1 MWIIRTA
8 ALLYTGAVDKPT
20 IAGTERW
27 QALLEAGM
35 AVASGVELDE
45 VLRRLVEAARALT
58 GARYSALGVL
68 DETGNQLSQFITS
81 GIDDEQRRL
90 IGALP
95 RGLGIL
101 GVLIH
106 DATPLRLADL
116 GDDPRSVGF
125 PPNHPPMH
133 SFLGVPVTAG
143 GSVFG
148 NLYLTE
154 HPEGEFTAEDEE
166 TATLLAAHAG
176 VAIQNARLYAQA
188 YEHAEALRRA
198 LTDLS
203 SASEINEAILSGRP
217 HEQVLGLIAD
227 RARESLGARLIAIA
241 MPDTDRSQST
251 FVAAAGDGHERVLGL
266 SVGADSTTGTVLH
279 ARRAL
284 TIDDPDAG
292 DELGARIAAFV
303 PLVHRGDSLGVIA
316 AADPLDGRQF
326 DDDDLGVLGL
336 FAARAVLALEVG
348 RGLEGERRRV
358 EAEARLADA
367 ERRGQLRRETL
378 VRIVEAQEEERG
390 RIARELHDEFG
401 QHLASVLLGLR
412 LVERAGIADEA
423 GDAMAELVQ
432 TINAAISQL
441 RTLAIELR
449 PTALDDLGLVAA
461 LERLTESYSRRT
473 GVVIE
478 LDVDEIEDRLPPLV
492 ETTVYRVVQESLTNV
507 AKHAGAEFVIVR
519 AAPRGSELAVTVTD
533 DGKGFDASNQPG
545 GFGLNSM
552 RERSEMVAG
561 TVRVTSSPG
570 RGTTVELRVP
580 R

>member
-1 MWIIRTA
+1 MDEPA
-8 ALLYTGAVDKPT
+8 

-27 QALLEAGM
+27 QALLEAGV
-35 AVASGVELDE
+35 AVASGLELDE
-45 VLRRLVEAARALT
+45 VLRRLVEAGRALT

-81 GIDDEQRRL
+81 GIDDDQRRL
-90 IGALP
+90 IGAPP
-95 RGLGIL
+95 RGRGIL

-143 GSVFG
+143 GAVFG

-154 HPEGEFTAEDEE
+154 RCEGEFTAEDEE
-166 TATLLAAHAG
+166 IAILLAAHAG

-188 YEHAEALRRA
+188 HEHAEALRRA

-203 SASEINEAILSGRP
+203 SVSEINEAILSGRP

-227 RARESLGARLIAIA
+227 RARESLGVRLIAIA
-241 MPDTDRSQST
+241 IPNTDRSQAT
-251 FVAAAGDGHERVLGL
+251 FVAAAGDGHERVLGS
-266 SVGADSTTGTVLH
+266 SVGVDSTTGTVLL

-292 DELGARIAAFV
+292 DELGARTAAFV
-303 PLVHRGDSLGVIA
+303 PLIHRGDSLGVIA
-316 AADPLDGRQF
+316 AADPVDGRQF

-336 FAARAVLALEVG
+336 FAARAVLALEVS

-367 ERRGQLRRETL
+367 ERRSQVRRETL

-412 LVERAGIADEA
+412 LVEQAGVADEA
-423 GDAMAELVQ
+423 RDAMAELVQ
-432 TINAAISQL
+432 TINSAISQL

-449 PTALDDLGLVAA
+449 PTALDDLGLVPA

-473 GVVIE
+473 GVLVE
-478 LDVDEIEDRLPPLV
+478 LVVDEISDRLPPLV

-507 AKHAGAEFVIVR
+507 AKHAGAESVIVR
-519 AAPRGSELAVTVTD
+519 GEVRGSELVVTVTD
-533 DGKGFDASNQPG
+533 DGKGFDPNNQPG

-552 RERSEMVAG
+552 RERSEMVSG

-570 RGTTVELRVP
+570 KGTTVELRVP

>member
-1 MWIIRTA
+1 MDEPA
-8 ALLYTGAVDKPT
+8 A
-20 IAGTERW
+20 AGTERW
-27 QALLEAGM
+27 QAMLEAGL
-35 AVASGVELDE
+35 AVASGLQLDE
-45 VLRRLVEAARALT
+45 VLLRLVDAGRALT

-68 DETGNQLSQFITS
+68 DETGNELSQFITS
-81 GIDDEQRRL
+81 GIDDDQRRL
-90 IGALP
+90 IGAPP

-106 DATPLRLADL
+106 DAKPLRLTDL

-143 GSVFG
+143 GAVFG

-166 TATLLAAHAG
+166 IATLLAAHAG

-188 YEHAEALRRA
+188 NEHAEALRRA

-203 SASEINEAILSGRP
+203 SVSTINEAILSGQP
-217 HEQVLGLIAD
+217 QEQVLGLIAD
-227 RARESLGARLIAIA
+227 GARESLGVRLTAIA
-241 MPDTDRSQST
+241 VLDIDRTQST
-251 FVAAAGDGHERVLGL
+251 FVAAAGEGHERVRG
-266 SVGADSTTGTVLH
+266 STVGMDSTTGTVLF

-303 PLVHRGDSLGVIA
+303 PLIHRGDALGVLA
-316 AADPLDGRQF
+316 AADPVDGRQF
-326 DDDDLGVLGL
+326 GDDDLGVLGL
-336 FAARAVLALEVG
+336 FAARAVLALEVS

-367 ERRGQLRRETL
+367 ERRGQARRETL

-412 LVERAGIADEA
+412 LVEQAGIADEA
-423 GDAMAELVQ
+423 RDAMSELVQ

-449 PTALDDLGLVAA
+449 PTALDDFGLIAA

-473 GVVIE
+473 GLRVELVVDD
-478 LDVDEIEDRLPPLV
+478 LADRLPPLV

-507 AKHAGAEFVIVR
+507 AKHAAAESVIVR
-519 AAPRGSELAVTVTD
+519 GEVRGSELVVTVAD
-533 DGKGFDASNQPG
+533 DGKGFDTNTQPG

-570 RGTTVELRVP
+570 EGTTVELRVP

>member
-1 MWIIRTA
+1 
-8 ALLYTGAVDKPT
+8 VDESA

-27 QALLEAGM
+27 QAVLEAGI
-35 AVASGVELDE
+35 AVASGLELDE
-45 VLRRLVEAARALT
+45 VLRRLVEAGRALT

-68 DETGNQLSQFITS
+68 DETGNELSQFITS

-95 RGLGIL
+95 RGRGIL

-133 SFLGVPVTAG
+133 SFLGVPITAG
-143 GSVFG
+143 GAVFG

-154 HPEGEFTAEDEE
+154 RDEGEFTAEDEE
-166 TATLLAAHAG
+166 IATLLAAYAG

-188 YEHAEALRRA
+188 HEHAEALRRA

-203 SASEINEAILSGRP
+203 SVSEINEAILSGRP
-217 HEQVLGLIAD
+217 QRQVLGLIAD

-241 MPDTDRSQST
+241 IPNADRSQST
-251 FVAAAGDGHERVLGL
+251 FVAVAGDGRDHVLGS
-266 SVGADSTTGTVLH
+266 SVGADSTTGTVLL

-292 DELGARIAAFV
+292 DELGARTAAFV
-303 PLVHRGDSLGVIA
+303 PLVHRGDALGVIA
-316 AADPLDGRQF
+316 AADPADGRQF

-336 FAARAVLALEVG
+336 FAARAVLALEVS
-348 RGLEGERRRV
+348 RALEGERRRV

-367 ERRGQLRRETL
+367 ERRSQARRETL

-412 LVERAGIADEA
+412 LVEQAGVADEA
-423 GDAMAELVQ
+423 REAVAELVQ

-473 GVVIE
+473 GVVVE

-507 AKHAGAEFVIVR
+507 AKHAGAETVIVR
-519 AAPRGSELAVTVTD
+519 GQLRGSELLVTVTD
-533 DGKGFDASNQPG
+533 DGKGFDPSDQPG

-552 RERSEMVAG
+552 RERSEMVSG
-561 TVRVTSSPG
+561 SVRVTSSPG
-570 RGTTVELRVP
+570 SGTTVELRVP

>member
-1 MWIIRTA
+1 
-8 ALLYTGAVDKPT
+8 VDEPA

-27 QALLEAGM
+27 QALLEAGI
-35 AVASGVELDE
+35 AVASGLELDE
-45 VLRRLVEAARALT
+45 VLRRLVEAGRTLT

-68 DETGNQLSQFITS
+68 DESGNELSQFITS

-95 RGLGIL
+95 RGRGIL

-106 DATPLRLADL
+106 DATPLRLSDL
-116 GDDPRSVGF
+116 GEDPRSVGF

-133 SFLGVPVTAG
+133 SFLGVPVMAG
-143 GSVFG
+143 GAVFG

-154 HPEGEFTAEDEE
+154 RAEGEFTAEDEE
-166 TATLLAAHAG
+166 IAMLLAAHAG

-188 YEHAEALRRA
+188 NEQAEALRRA

-203 SASEINEAILSGRP
+203 SVSEINEAILSGRP
-217 HEQVLGLIAD
+217 HEEVLGLIAD
-227 RARESLGARLIAIA
+227 RARESLGVRLTAIA
-241 MPDTDRSQST
+241 VPDADRTQST
-251 FVAAAGDGHERVLGL
+251 FVAAAGEGRERVLG
-266 SVGADSTTGTVLH
+266 STVGMASTTGTVMF

-292 DELGARIAAFV
+292 DELGARTAAFV
-303 PLVHRGDSLGVIA
+303 PLIHRGDALGVLA
-316 AADPLDGRQF
+316 AADPVDGRQF
-326 DDDDLGVLGL
+326 GDDDLGVLGL
-336 FAARAVLALEVG
+336 FAARAVLAIEVSRSLEA
-348 RGLEGERRRV
+348 ERRRV

-367 ERRGQLRRETL
+367 ERRGQARRETL

-412 LVERAGIADEA
+412 LVEQAGVADEA
-423 GDAMAELVQ
+423 RDAMSELVQ

-449 PTALDDLGLVAA
+449 PTALDDLGLNAA
-461 LERLTESYSRRT
+461 LERLTESYARRT
-473 GVVIE
+473 GLRVELVVD
-478 LDVDEIEDRLPPLV
+478 DVADRLPPLV

-507 AKHAGAEFVIVR
+507 AKHGAAESVIVR
-519 AAPRGSELAVTVTD
+519 GEARGSELVVTVTD
-533 DGKGFDASNQPG
+533 DGKGFDTNTQPG

-552 RERSEMVAG
+552 RERSELVAG
-561 TVRVTSSPG
+561 SVRVTSSPG
-570 RGTTVELRVP
+570 AGTTVELRVP

>member
-1 MWIIRTA
+1 
-8 ALLYTGAVDKPT
+8 VDEPS

-27 QALLEAGM
+27 QALLEAGI
-35 AVASGVELDE
+35 AVASGLELDE
-45 VLRRLVEAARALT
+45 VLRRLVEAGRTLT

-68 DETGNQLSQFITS
+68 DETGNELSQFITS
-81 GIDDEQRRL
+81 GIGDDQRQL

-95 RGLGIL
+95 RGRGIL

-125 PPNHPPMH
+125 PANHPPMH

-143 GSVFG
+143 GAVFG

-154 HPEGEFTAEDEE
+154 RAEGEFTAEDEE
-166 TATLLAAHAG
+166 VATLLAAHAG
-176 VAIQNARLYAQA
+176 VAVQNARLYAQA
-188 YEHAEALRRA
+188 NEHAEALRRA
-198 LTDLS
+198 MTDLS
-203 SASEINEAILSGRP
+203 SVSAINEAILSGWP
-217 HEQVLGLIAD
+217 QEQVLELIAD
-227 RARESLGARLIAIA
+227 RARDSLGLRLAAIA
-241 MPDTDRSQST
+241 VPNADRSQST
-251 FVAAAGDGHERVLGL
+251 FVAAAGEGREHVLG
-266 SVGADSTTGTVLH
+266 STVGTDSTTGTVLF

-284 TIDDPDAG
+284 TIDDTEAG
-292 DELGARIAAFV
+292 DELGARTAAFV
-303 PLVHRGDSLGVIA
+303 PLIHRGDALGVLA
-316 AADPLDGRQF
+316 AADPVDGRQF
-326 DDDDLGVLGL
+326 GDDDLGVLGL
-336 FAARAVLALEVG
+336 FAARAVLAMEVSRSLEA
-348 RGLEGERRRV
+348 ERRRV

-367 ERRGQLRRETL
+367 ERRGQVRRETL

-412 LVERAGIADEA
+412 LVEHAGIADEA
-423 GDAMAELVQ
+423 RDAMSELVQ
-432 TINAAISQL
+432 TINSAISQL

-449 PTALDDLGLVAA
+449 PTALDDLGLNAA

-473 GVVIE
+473 GLRVELVV
-478 LDVDEIEDRLPPLV
+478 DDFADRLPPLV

-507 AKHAGAEFVIVR
+507 AKHGAAKSVIVR
-519 AAPRGSELAVTVTD
+519 GEASGSELVVTVTD
-533 DGKGFDASNQPG
+533 DGQGFDSNTQPG

-552 RERSEMVAG
+552 RERSEMVSG
-561 TVRVTSSPG
+561 SVRVTSSPG
-570 RGTTVELRVP
+570 AGSTVELRVP

>member
-1 MWIIRTA
+1 MDEP
-8 ALLYTGAVDKPT
+8 AV
-20 IAGTERW
+20 AGTERW
-27 QALLEAGM
+27 QALLEAGI
-35 AVASGVELDE
+35 AVASGLELDE
-45 VLRRLVEAARALT
+45 VLRRLVEAGRALT

-68 DETGNQLSQFITS
+68 DETGNELAQFITS

-95 RGLGIL
+95 RGRGIL

-125 PPNHPPMH
+125 PPHHPPMH

-143 GSVFG
+143 GAVFG

-154 HPEGEFTAEDEE
+154 RADGEFTAEDEE
-166 TATLLAAHAG
+166 IATLLAAHAG
-176 VAIQNARLYAQA
+176 VAIQNARLYTQA
-188 YEHAEALRRA
+188 NEHAEALRRA

-203 SASEINEAILSGRP
+203 SVSAINEAILSGRP
-217 HEQVLGLIAD
+217 NEQVLGLIAD
-227 RARESLGARLIAIA
+227 RARESLGVRLAAIA
-241 MPDTDRSQST
+241 VPDVERTQST
-251 FVAAAGDGHERVLGL
+251 FVAAAGEGRERVLG
-266 SVGADSTTGTVLH
+266 STVGMDSTTGTVLF

-284 TIDDPDAG
+284 TMDDPDAG
-292 DELGARIAAFV
+292 DELGARTAAFV
-303 PLVHRGDSLGVIA
+303 PLLHRGDALGVLA
-316 AADPLDGRQF
+316 AVDPADGRQF
-326 DDDDLGVLGL
+326 GDDDLSVLGL
-336 FAARAVLALEVG
+336 FAARAVLALEVS

-367 ERRGQLRRETL
+367 ERRGQVRRETL

-412 LVERAGIADEA
+412 LVEQAGIADEA
-423 GDAMAELVQ
+423 RGAMSELVE
-432 TINAAISQL
+432 TINSAIGQL

-449 PTALDDLGLVAA
+449 PTALDDLGLNAA
-461 LERLTESYSRRT
+461 LERLTDSYSRRT
-473 GVVIE
+473 GLAVELVVH
-478 LDVDEIEDRLPPLV
+478 DFADRLPPLV

-507 AKHAGAEFVIVR
+507 AKHGAAESVIVR
-519 AAPRGSELAVTVTD
+519 GEVRGPELVVTITD
-533 DGKGFDASNQPG
+533 DGRGFDANTQPG

-552 RERSEMVAG
+552 RERAEMVAG
-561 TVRVTSSPG
+561 TVRVTSAPG
-570 RGTTVELRVP
+570 AGTTVELRVP